1 MDNLRENENITEVV
15 LVKKCIAFDRHYQ
28 EIFYRKFADKMF
40 NVSLTYAENYDE
52 AADILQ
58 EGFIKIFRKLHQF
71 NFEGSLEGWVRKII
85 VNTALESYRK
95 KTREQKNLNLL
106 VDTTD
111 DYSEDDLSV
120 FGVQEIIELV
130 NHLPSKAQVVLKL
143 YAIEGYSH
151 KEIADNLNITE
162 GTSKS
167 QLNRARKL
175 LKEAFSKRNGA
186 Y

>member
-1 MDNLRENENITEVV
+1 MENIQEYENINESV
-15 LVKKCIAFDRHYQ
+15 LVERCIAFDRQYQ
-28 EIFYRKFADKMF
+28 EVFYRKFADKMF
-40 NVSLTYAENYDE
+40 NVCLTYTDNSDD

-71 NFEGSLEGWVRKII
+71 NFYGSLEGWVRKII
-85 VNTALESYRK
+85 VNTALEKYRK
-95 KTREQKNLNLL
+95 KSREQEKIMI
-106 VDTTD
+106 D
-111 DYSEDDLSV
+111 EDFNNDNYEDNLSV

-130 NHLPSKAQVVLKL
+130 NHLPSRAQVVLKL

-151 KEIADNLNITE
+151 REIADNLNITE

-175 LKEAFSKRNGA
+175 LKEAFLKRNGV
-186 Y
+186 

>member
-1 MDNLRENENITEVV
+1 MENIRGNENIAEEV
-15 LVKKCIAFDRHYQ
+15 LVKKCIAFERQYQ
-28 EIFYRKFADKMF
+28 EMFYRKFADKMF
-40 NVSLTYAENYDE
+40 NVCLTYADNSDE

-58 EGFIKIFRKLHQF
+58 EGFIKVFRKMHQF
-71 NFEGSLEGWVRKII
+71 NFEGSLEGWIRRII
-85 VNTALESYRK
+85 VNTALENYRK

-106 VDTTD
+106 ADLND
-111 DYSEDDLSV
+111 DYSEEDLSV

-130 NHLPSKAQVVLKL
+130 NHLPSKAQMVLKL

-175 LKEAFSKRNGA
+175 LKDAFLKRNGA
-186 Y
+186 